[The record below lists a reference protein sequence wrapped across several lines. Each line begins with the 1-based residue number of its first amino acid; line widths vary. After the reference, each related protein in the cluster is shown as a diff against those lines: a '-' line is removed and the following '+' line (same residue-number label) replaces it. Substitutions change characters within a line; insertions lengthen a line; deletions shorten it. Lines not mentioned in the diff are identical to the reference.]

1 LSTGEG
7 WLFCDG
13 ETARDIFSRVRLGSY
28 IALELAV
35 GAVALGGVVGGTLV
49 VVSAVTP
56 RPPPVQAVAQRSAT
70 TASST
75 VSSMMGEGRPGS
87 AQEQPDPP
95 GVADGRADGAA
106 AGSAGDADGD
116 ADGAGAARPSIPG
129 SDAVALAT
137 GVPGVPGKPGAA
149 TAPQLAATEP
159 RPAEPAASSGDVAR
173 RRSTVYGAPDSELL
187 APLRDSPV
195 TGCKLNFGGT
205 SLSLRL
211 DFESGGRAAF
221 KPDQTHA
228 QSQPRRE
235 VAAYRVDRM
244 LGIGHVPPAAAI
256 VVSLQEM
263 LASIAPPVR
272 GALAARIRAEALPR
286 KGQLRGAASWWI
298 PEIKVAAMGKYP
310 IDSTDGIVTW
320 RRYLAIDA
328 ERTPEITA
336 FVSQISD
343 MVLFDFLI
351 DNSDRWSGGN
361 ARTSPD
367 GTILYFMDNTLAFT
381 RNKQAHSRT
390 STYLRRV
397 KVFSRQ
403 LVENVR
409 RFTREELV
417 AALSSQEDRALA
429 PLLNN
434 EEIEAVLARRDLAV
448 AYIDELIL
456 AHGADKVLAFP

>member
-1 LSTGEG
+1 
-7 WLFCDG
+7 
-13 ETARDIFSRVRLGSY
+13 VRLGSY

-56 RPPPVQAVAQRSAT
+56 RPQPVQAVAKRSAT
-70 TASST
+70 TASSAI
-75 VSSMMGEGRPGS
+75 SSAAGEARPG
-87 AQEQPDPP
+87 AAEEQPDPP
-95 GVADGRADGAA
+95 ALAEGSAADGA
-106 AGSAGDADGD
+106 D
-116 ADGAGAARPSIPG
+116 DGAGVARPSIASEDSG
-129 SDAVALAT
+129 EGAVALAAV
-137 GVPGVPGKPGAA
+137 VPGASGA
-149 TAPQLAATEP
+149 APQLAATEIK
-159 RPAEPAASSGDVAR
+159 PAETPETSASASSSSGDVAR
-173 RRSTVYGAPDSELL
+173 RRPTVYGAPDSELL

-211 DFESGGRAAF
+211 EFASGGRAAF

-235 VAAYRVDRM
+235 VAAFRVDRM

-263 LASIAPPVR
+263 LTSIAPQVR
-272 GALAARIRAEALPR
+272 GALSARIRAEALPR
-286 KGQLRGAASWWI
+286 KGQLRGSASWWI

-320 RRYLAIDA
+320 RRHLAIDA

-336 FVSQISD
+336 FVAQISD

-409 RFTREELV
+409 RFTREDLV

-429 PLLNN
+429 PLLND
-434 EEIEAVLARRDLAV
+434 EEIGAVMARRDLAV

>member
-1 LSTGEG
+1 M
-7 WLFCDG
+7 
-13 ETARDIFSRVRLGSY
+13 
-28 IALELAV
+28 
-35 GAVALGGVVGGTLV
+35 VA
-49 VVSAVTP
+49 
-56 RPPPVQAVAQRSAT
+56 
-70 TASST
+70 T
-75 VSSMMGEGRPGS
+75 VKARPG
-87 AQEQPDPP
+87 AGDEQPDLRDRGATP
-95 GVADGRADGAA
+95 VADVAEPELAA
-106 AGSAGDADGD
+106 TKGDGD
-116 ADGAGAARPSIPG
+116 EGAGRPAVSA
-129 SDAVALAT
+129 SDTVALAAIAP
-137 GVPGVPGKPGAA
+137 VAAGKPGANGAPSQLVA
-149 TAPQLAATEP
+149 TAATAATAA
-159 RPAEPAASSGDVAR
+159 RPVDSAEPGDIAKR
-173 RRSTVYGAPDSELL
+173 RPTVYGGPDSQLL

-263 LASIAPPVR
+263 LTSIAPVVR
-272 GALAARIRAEALPR
+272 GTLSARIRAEALPKR
-286 KGQLRGAASWWI
+286 GQLRGAASWWI

-320 RRYLAIDA
+320 RRYLAINA
-328 ERTPEITA
+328 ARTPEITA

-367 GTILYFMDNTLAFT
+367 GTILYFMDNTLSFS
-381 RNKQAHSRT
+381 RNKLAHSRT

-397 KVFSRQ
+397 KVFSKQ

-409 RFTREELV
+409 RFTREDLV
-417 AALSSQEDRALA
+417 AALSSPEDSALA

-434 EEIEAVLARRDLAV
+434 EEVNALMARRDLAV

-456 AHGADKVLAFP
+456 THGADKVLAFP

>member
-1 LSTGEG
+1 M
-7 WLFCDG
+7 
-13 ETARDIFSRVRLGSY
+13 RLGSY

-35 GAVALGGVVGGTLV
+35 GAVALGGAVAGTLV
-49 VVSAVTP
+49 AVSAISS
-56 RPPPVQAVAQRSAT
+56 RPAAQAVAQVP
-70 TASST
+70 ASST
-75 VSSMMGEGRPGS
+75 VAAQTAQARGERGER
-87 AQEQPDPP
+87 PDPP
-95 GVADGRADGAA
+95 ASAPETAAPGADGSAETDPDIPTAADGAA
-106 AGSAGDADGD
+106 DDDAS
-116 ADGAGAARPSIPG
+116 ARPAPSPG
-129 SDAVALAT
+129 SDAVALAAIA
-137 GVPGVPGKPGAA
+137 PMAPGKVGAAPPQVVAIAEPGAA
-149 TAPQLAATEP
+149 PKP
-159 RPAEPAASSGDVAR
+159 GEPADPVAKR
-173 RRSTVYGAPDSELL
+173 RPTVYGAPDSQLL
-187 APLRDSPV
+187 APLRGSPV

-211 DFESGGRAAF
+211 DFASGGRAAF

-263 LASIAPPVR
+263 LTSIAPSVR
-272 GALAARIRAEALPR
+272 GALTARIRAEALPR

-328 ERTPEITA
+328 ERTPEVSA
-336 FVSQISD
+336 FVAQISD

-403 LVENVR
+403 LVDNVR
-409 RFTREELV
+409 RFTREDLV
-417 AALSSQEDRALA
+417 AALSSQEDAALA
-429 PLLNN
+429 PLLND
-434 EEIEAVLARRDLAV
+434 EEVDAVMARRDLAV